1 MKSSALVSDGL
12 HRKSLSVTRALGKQG
27 IEASVISDEFFAPSF
42 WSKYCKKRFHFNLLL
57 NENDLN
63 IDLFKLLRGDSPNV
77 VFFPMEDATIKWLS
91 DNRSILSAHLSFL
104 IPSSESLMTSFSKFQ
119 TMKLAENT
127 GVKVP
132 SSVYYGTAKELK
144 LEIAENT
151 QRYLSSDFL
160 IKPDTGHGSSGIIYL
175 QDFNDDSWG
184 KFDLEK
190 HFDQYGSQLLQHRLP
205 SDGRSV
211 GVSLLFDSKS
221 QLVANFVHE
230 RISSFPVSGGPS
242 TNRIGIREDD
252 LLEKSV
258 KLLQKLNWQGI
269 AMVEWKF
276 DSTTGIPFLL
286 EINPRFWGSLELAVR
301 SGVNFPVLYFD
312 LCRNKSVVVI
322 TDYELGRNVRWVFP
336 GEILRYLSTSKGNRE
351 PLFKF
356 IASLLKDSEEWDSRD
371 VSGSIAAMLAPFF
384 MLFKPKYWKF
394 LNR

>member
-1 MKSSALVSDGL
+1 
-12 HRKSLSVTRALGKQG
+12 
-27 IEASVISDEFFAPSF
+27 
-42 WSKYCKKRFHFNLLL
+42 
-57 NENDLN
+57 
-63 IDLFKLLRGDSPNV
+63 
-77 VFFPMEDATIKWLS
+77 
-91 DNRSILSAHLSFL
+91 
-104 IPSSESLMTSFSKFQ
+104 
-119 TMKLAENT
+119 
-127 GVKVP
+127 
-132 SSVYYGTAKELK
+132 
-144 LEIAENT
+144 
-151 QRYLSSDFL
+151 L
-160 IKPDTGHGSSGIIYL
+160 IKPNIGHGSSGIIYL